1 MMHLS
6 VVIPTKNRV
15 AMLDELLKSILSQTL
30 VPDKFEVIIVDNGSE
45 DQTKVVWES
54 YRSQIKYLN
63 YVFENR
69 PGLHNGRHTG
79 LRAAKGDILVFAD
92 DDIRALPTWL
102 EGIAEAFEKKNVM
115 LVGGKCLP
123 LFNSQPPL
131 WLDQLWQKQNP
142 AGRILPVLSLLDLG
156 DSIKEI
162 SPNYVFGCNF
172 SIRRHILL
180 EAGGFHPDA
189 MPPELIRYRGDG
201 ETHVSQ
207 FVRKKGYQT
216 LYHPKASVY
225 HSVSNE
231 RMTEH
236 YFCKRS
242 YAQGISDS
250 YTQLRNG
257 GFKYHWMTLTLKS
270 IKHLPALYSD
280 RRGAQVFSA
289 YLKGYYFHRREV
301 RKDPELKEWVHRK
314 NYLESM

>member
-1 MMHLS
+1 
-6 VVIPTKNRV
+6 
-15 AMLDELLKSILSQTL
+15 
-30 VPDKFEVIIVDNGSE
+30 
-45 DQTKVVWES
+45 
-54 YRSQIKYLN
+54 
-63 YVFENR
+63 
-69 PGLHNGRHTG
+69 

-102 EGIAEAFEKKNVM
+102 EGIAEAFENKNVM

-123 LFNSQPPL
+123 LFNGQPPL
-131 WLDQLWQKQNP
+131 WLDQLWQKQNS

-207 FVRKKGYQT
+207 FVRKKGYQA

-225 HSVSNE
+225 HSVSND

-257 GFKYHWMTLTLKS
+257 GFKYHWMTLALKS
-270 IKHLPALYSD
+270 IKHLPAFYSD

-289 YLKGYYFHRREV
+289 YIKGYYFHRREV

-314 NYLESM
+314 KYLESM